1 MQILIW
7 GDIMKRNIG
16 ISIFVLFIIAVG
28 VTVLRDNMD
37 ADSMKAD
44 TNESTQFV
52 DTEAMIKTNAE
63 ADNFNYYIGLKD
75 GAIVVFEKDGKTIY
89 IETDINTSHFSD
101 ETIEKL
107 SRKIG
112 YNNLGDVYD
121 FLESYSS

>member
-16 ISIFVLFIIAVG
+16 ICIFVLFIIAVG

-37 ADSMKAD
+37 ADSTRAD

-63 ADNFNYYIGLKD
+63 ADNFNYYIGLED

-89 IETDINTSHFSD
+89 LDTDINTSHFPD
-101 ETIEKL
+101 ETIQKL

-112 YNNLGDVYD
+112 YNNLSDVYD